1 MSTAGKHRILVVDD
15 NESVRE
21 LFARMLRNKGYQVAT
36 ADNGFDALLKLKE
49 VVIPDVI
56 ISDLNMPKMSGFEFL
71 SVVRRRF
78 PKISVIASS
87 GAYGSGA
94 VPTGVLA
101 DAFFAKGEQPAEAL
115 LSSVAALIQ
124 TSAAQARAHRGGS
137 APVWIP
143 RNGKDS
149 NGIPY
154 IVLPAPNAS
163 DPFRSMS
170 PPRRNPRCLKLNV
183 CFAQTR
189 SNTLLIFLFLYPL
202 LQGLTPVSLRKR
214 LRPNPF
220 RSFSD
225 ANHFHFSLLDFAC
238 YCAKPVERCDYQ
250 CSRRCRNRGP
260 GRQQLRRNR
269 WLLPTIGLHLSSST
283 S

>member
-1 MSTAGKHRILVVDD
+1 MSTPVKHRILVVDD
-15 NESVRE
+15 DESIRE
-21 LFARMLRNKGYQVAT
+21 VFTLMLRKEGYEVAT
-36 ADNGFDALLKLKE
+36 AENGFDALLKLKE

-87 GAYGSGA
+87 GAYGSKV

-101 DAFFAKGEQPAEAL
+101 DAFYAKGEDRAETL

-124 TSAAQARAHRGGS
+124 TSAKQARSHQDGS

-154 IVLPAPNAS
+154 IVITCTECL
-163 DPFRSMS
+163 RSF
-170 PPRRNPRCLKLNV
+170 PLNV
-183 CFAQTR
+183 TTEENPEVLETQCLFC
-189 SNTLLIFLFLYPL
+189 SNTVKYII
-202 LQGLTPVSLRKR
+202 
-214 LRPNPF
+214 
-220 RSFSD
+220 D
-225 ANHFHFSLLDFAC
+225 FSLSVSSPTKVKA
-238 YCAKPVERCDYQ
+238 APVI
-250 CSRRCRNRGP
+250 SRKD
-260 GRQQLRRNR
+260 
-269 WLLPTIGLHLSSST
+269 TAA
-283 S
+283 

>member
-154 IVLPAPNAS
+154 IVITCTECL
-163 DPFRSMS
+163 RSFPLNVTTEEKPEVLETQCLFCSNTVKYIIDFSLSVSS
-170 PPRRNPRCLKLNV
+170 PPR
-183 CFAQTR
+183 
-189 SNTLLIFLFLYPL
+189 I
-202 LQGLTPVSLRKR
+202 
-214 LRPNPF
+214 
-220 RSFSD
+220 D
-225 ANHFHFSLLDFAC
+225 ARVV
-238 YCAKPVERCDYQ
+238 AKE
-250 CSRRCRNRGP
+250 
-260 GRQQLRRNR
+260 
-269 WLLPTIGLHLSSST
+269 TAA
-283 S
+283 